1 MARNCERN
9 SSDDDE
15 THRRVEPPEV
25 VRVRGNDS
33 LPGAT
38 RADHHVSVDHVDRV
52 AGRQEPSDIRSVYP
66 VERDYVSGQLSDQ
79 SSEPGLSLGLADG
92 LGQGAGRNRDASAS
106 FASALKQHDDAT
118 IVPIKGD
125 QTSRIKRDP
134 CHQAAGVVRRLLPS
148 VSSAQRRSSTES
160 SPPVSLRASASIA
173 PQPATSSSATLT
185 ACCTNPDVLG
195 AAPDSTSMRTRSS

>member
-25 VRVRGNDS
+25 VRARGHDS

-38 RADHHVSVDHVDRV
+38 RADHQVSADHVDRV
-52 AGRQEPSDIRSVYP
+52 VGRQEPSDIRCVHP
-66 VERDYVSGQLSDQ
+66 
-79 SSEPGLSLGLADG
+79 
-92 LGQGAGRNRDASAS
+92 DASTS
-106 FASALKQHDDAT
+106 FASALTQHDDAT

-125 QTSRIKRDP
+125 QTSRITRDP
-134 CHQAAGVVRRLLPS
+134 CLQAAGVVRRLLPS
-148 VSSAQRRSSTES
+148 VSSVQRHSSTAIP
-160 SPPVSLRASASIA
+160 PPVSLRASASSA
-173 PQPATSSSATLT
+173 PQPATSPSATLT

-195 AAPDSTSMRTRSS
+195 APRDSTGMRTRSS